1 MYSFWVLLLPLYIR
15 ELSAIVRCLMI
26 SIRNVCQKNTLSA
39 QIPEKKDE
47 SIWYGRWIVFVEYL
61 ISRRLYLRWVL
72 SFYIFTFPE
81 SLEKWGGWESLEHC
95 LKELTTKL
103 WHWLWNYYT
112 NRIIRSYYSSMNW
125 RSAGK
130 SYLLISLFFHSWGI
144 AVIVVSDQN
153 YVKRMETWAVN
164 KTLIFL
170 TFCQS

>member
-1 MYSFWVLLLPLYIR
+1 M
-15 ELSAIVRCLMI
+15 
-26 SIRNVCQKNTLSA
+26 
-39 QIPEKKDE
+39 PEKHTERSNLRKKG
-47 SIWYGRWIVFVEYL
+47 WEYL
-61 ISRRLYLRWVL
+61 IWAMNYFCGIPNQQKALFPVNTIVLY
-72 SFYIFTFPE
+72 STFSE
-81 SLEKWGGWESLEHC
+81 SLEKWSGWESLEHC

-153 YVKRMETWAVN
+153 YVKRMETWPVN